1 MKFIFNKKYFLFF
14 LLLFLIEVGIALYI
28 NDNFIRPYFGDYLV
42 VFLVYGFVM
51 SFVEWNKF
59 KIAFGV
65 LLFAFSV
72 EFLQYIDFVT
82 VVGLQKNRFART
94 IIGTS
99 FSFEDLLLYF
109 LGYLTIISL
118 EKYFSKS
125 KNS

>member
-1 MKFIFNKKYFLFF
+1 MKLIFNKKYFLFF

-42 VFLVYGFVM
+42 VFLVYCFVM

-65 LLFAFSV
+65 LLFAFTV

-82 VVGLQKNRFART
+82 VVGLQKNRLART
-94 IIGTS
+94 VIGTS
-99 FSFEDLLLYF
+99 FAIEDLLLYF